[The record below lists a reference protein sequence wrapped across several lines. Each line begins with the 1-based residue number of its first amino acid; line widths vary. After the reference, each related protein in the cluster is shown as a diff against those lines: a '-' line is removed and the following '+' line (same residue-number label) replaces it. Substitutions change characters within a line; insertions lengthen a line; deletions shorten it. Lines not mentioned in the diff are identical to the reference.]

1 MDIKELESEHACLG
15 SCLLDKNCFILTMES
30 LLPND
35 FYDNNNK
42 EIFTIMLKMFKKDLA
57 IDLVTLTSECG
68 KTDKL
73 INLGGVTYLT
83 NLINS
88 VPTIQNIEH
97 YINLIKK
104 ASAKRKQKQLLSE
117 VVVGNKTIE
126 QAMTELEKLG
136 DSQIKEETFQKILE
150 TTLTDTLKGTEHQF
164 SIDALNKYLGGFDKG
179 ELITIGGFTS
189 QGKCFKKGTEI
200 VMFSGRLKNI
210 EDIEIGDLVMG
221 TNSSPHKVMST
232 HNGYDDMWEIQQ
244 HHGINYTVNSEHI
257 LALRKSDYAERYRF
271 YPNYDKFINIPIKE
285 YINKNQMFKKH
296 FQGYRVGVDFIEM
309 DVLIEPYFLGVWL
322 GDGDVGRTAITTVDK
337 EISDYL
343 YQYADVLDLAI
354 SKDVYKNSE
363 ACLYRFKKK
372 KCNHDKNILTKYLE
386 QYNLIQNKHIPDDY
400 LYNTSEIRMQI
411 LAGLIDTDGYTNSNG
426 YVIIQKN
433 NHLSNQI
440 YYLASS
446 LGLRCSIKK
455 TTRNIKKI
463 NFKGEY
469 NKIEI
474 WGDTYKIPVKI
485 NRKKVR
491 KPTVRHPYTT
501 GFHIE
506 YKGAKEYFG
515 LTLDGDG
522 LFLLK
527 DFTVVHNSDLAIQLA
542 IDFCIKQ
549 KRVLFLSTEMLAQ
562 EIGRRLLGNLGN
574 VRVMDLRKGL
584 ISPTER
590 TLLEDISKKIGKSWN
605 FNIKKIYEIDDVGK
619 YVRKYEPEILVLD
632 YIQNLSG
639 EDYKMATRNIKYL
652 QSITMNK
659 EISTICV
666 SQLNRGEKEIREPRL
681 SDLRDTGRIEE
692 VSNMVLF
699 LYWKE
704 RLQLKNN
711 SRVGGEPPEEVELLI
726 SKNRDGTIGRTKL
739 HFYPEFARFEDPLGR
754 EYQQYM
760 DWQEK

>member
-1 MDIKELESEHACLG
+1 LDIKELESEHACLG

-35 FYDNNNK
+35 FYNNNNK

-97 YINLIKK
+97 YISLIKK

-117 VVVGNKTIE
+117 VVAGNKTIE
-126 QAMTELEKLG
+126 QAMTELEELG

-150 TTLTDTLKGTEHQF
+150 STLTDTLKGTEHQF

-179 ELITIGGFTS
+179 ELLTIGGFTS
-189 QGKCFKKGTEI
+189 QGK
-200 VMFSGRLKNI
+200 
-210 EDIEIGDLVMG
+210 
-221 TNSSPHKVMST
+221 
-232 HNGYDDMWEIQQ
+232 
-244 HHGINYTVNSEHI
+244 
-257 LALRKSDYAERYRF
+257 
-271 YPNYDKFINIPIKE
+271 
-285 YINKNQMFKKH
+285 
-296 FQGYRVGVDFIEM
+296 
-309 DVLIEPYFLGVWL
+309 
-322 GDGDVGRTAITTVDK
+322 
-337 EISDYL
+337 
-343 YQYADVLDLAI
+343 
-354 SKDVYKNSE
+354 
-363 ACLYRFKKK
+363 
-372 KCNHDKNILTKYLE
+372 
-386 QYNLIQNKHIPDDY
+386 
-400 LYNTSEIRMQI
+400 
-411 LAGLIDTDGYTNSNG
+411 
-426 YVIIQKN
+426 
-433 NHLSNQI
+433 
-440 YYLASS
+440 
-446 LGLRCSIKK
+446 
-455 TTRNIKKI
+455 
-463 NFKGEY
+463 
-469 NKIEI
+469 
-474 WGDTYKIPVKI
+474 
-485 NRKKVR
+485 
-491 KPTVRHPYTT
+491 
-501 GFHIE
+501 
-506 YKGAKEYFG
+506 
-515 LTLDGDG
+515 
-522 LFLLK
+522 
-527 DFTVVHNSDLAIQLA
+527 SDLAIQLA

-584 ISPTER
+584 ISSTER

-652 QSITMNK
+652 QSITMSK

-760 DWQEK
+760 DWEEK